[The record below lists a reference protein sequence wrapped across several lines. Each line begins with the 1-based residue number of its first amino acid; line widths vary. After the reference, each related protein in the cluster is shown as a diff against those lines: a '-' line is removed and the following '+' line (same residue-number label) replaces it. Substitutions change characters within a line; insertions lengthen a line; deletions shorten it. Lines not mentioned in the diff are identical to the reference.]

1 MSKLPLPLKT
11 AEGLRRFGG
20 QAMILMSGRDFI
32 AREFDEVAHRRRL
45 GRDCWMTPRVRR
57 RVLAD
62 ADHTFSRE
70 VWKVQV
76 FDWIAEWLGSW

>member
-1 MSKLPLPLKT
+1 MSKLPLPLRT

-32 AREFDEVAHRRRL
+32 AREFDEVVASSKAWRELLDER
-45 GRDCWMTPRVRR
+45 GVRR

-62 ADHTFSRE
+62 ADPRSHARSGRS
-70 VWKVQV
+70 QV
-76 FDWIAEWLGSW
+76 F